1 MLKRNY
7 FPTVASVYLVKIQL
21 GFNYRVLYVC
31 SFLIFGAI
39 SMQVSRIL
47 YSFATAFRRSAKQTP
62 LSATATPQ
70 TPDSDI
76 FTFSVSLEIKE
87 DDGKG
92 YFRYRFFTSEYNVW
106 VCWKVSE
113 ERVWVWGGP

>member
-1 MLKRNY
+1 
-7 FPTVASVYLVKIQL
+7 
-21 GFNYRVLYVC
+21 
-31 SFLIFGAI
+31 
-39 SMQVSRIL
+39 MQVSRIL

-62 LSATATPQ
+62 LSAIATPQ

-92 YFRYRFFTSEYNVW
+92 YFRYRFFISVHTASVSVGKWVKRECESEV
-106 VCWKVSE
+106 VPKPPFWKFPILV
-113 ERVWVWGGP
+113 

>member
-1 MLKRNY
+1 
-7 FPTVASVYLVKIQL
+7 
-21 GFNYRVLYVC
+21 
-31 SFLIFGAI
+31 
-39 SMQVSRIL
+39 MQVSRIL

-62 LSATATPQ
+62 LSATEAPQ

-92 YFRYRFFTSEYNVW
+92 YFRYCFLISTYPSAGSSVGGWLEGNKSGEGLPLNSPF
-106 VCWKVSE
+106 E
-113 ERVWVWGGP
+113 EFIL

>member
-1 MLKRNY
+1 
-7 FPTVASVYLVKIQL
+7 
-21 GFNYRVLYVC
+21 
-31 SFLIFGAI
+31 
-39 SMQVSRIL
+39 MQVSRIL

-62 LSATATPQ
+62 LSAIATPQ

-92 YFRYRFFTSEYNVW
+92 YFRYRSFILVHTASVSL
-106 VCWKVSE
+106 KV
-113 ERVWVWGGP
+113 RGK